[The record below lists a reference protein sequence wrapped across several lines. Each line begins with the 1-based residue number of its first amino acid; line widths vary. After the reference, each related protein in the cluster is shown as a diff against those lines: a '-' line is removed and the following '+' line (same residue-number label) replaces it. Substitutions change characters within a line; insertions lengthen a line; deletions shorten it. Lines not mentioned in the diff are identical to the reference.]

1 MRIYFILDDEIRLV
15 HTENTKSCNAIAYSE
30 GGHILAAANANF
42 VNLIDPL
49 TY

>member
-30 GGHILAAANANF
+30 GGHILAAGIYIIYFSNN
-42 VNLIDPL
+42 
-49 TY
+49 